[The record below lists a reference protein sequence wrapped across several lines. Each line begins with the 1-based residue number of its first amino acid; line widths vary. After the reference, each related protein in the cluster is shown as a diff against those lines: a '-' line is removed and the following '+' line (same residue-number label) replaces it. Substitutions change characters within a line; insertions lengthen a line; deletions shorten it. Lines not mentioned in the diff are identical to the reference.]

1 MKNTTLALS
10 LSTLMS
16 LSTGAYALDLLV
28 VSNYDQAGTPELWKK
43 AKTDQV
49 PDALLANQSLS
60 APSSSYASMF
70 PKTFLQSDLFAVC
83 HKNCQDKEIFR
94 LKNGEID
101 NKDKNNWDVIEQSNV
116 YFWLNRYFSFLDS
129 KLQYRPEKFLK
140 VMTNRELRD
149 ETKGKKM
156 KNNAFFNPLDVS
168 LSFLPANKNL
178 LFKLTGGKIN
188 RSGFDPSVVAHEA
201 SHYLFHHLFP
211 NPINDEIGGL
221 NEGFAD
227 YMANV
232 FLNNPKVGLV
242 MMHGQVMRDS
252 SNQIDKAGRLKTYE
266 AGMEVH
272 DLGERVAYALWKTR
286 ELSTDKSEMDRLV
299 IDAIQDLGT
308 NPYSS
313 AHDFKEKML
322 ERLSTV
328 VESSNMI
335 NVRTIW
341 EISFS
346 GSANKIANL
355 NFLNKPTQ
363 AKAFLGFR
371 TKQILPETLAREFG
385 TKAVEQSNFSILQ
398 TETVSPSQLAIL
410 MATEDDVLTTPYWVV
425 IDVSRNNVLGIYGL
439 DKQLVTDES
448 ELVKVKALA
457 DKAKGAVGFIKDFTS
472 KVKSFTELSFGKG
485 DFDLGYKVKNQT
497 SIAET
502 IVFNGVP
509 MAGHRHEMELKR
521 RLLTGVLFG
530 MPEIEGI
537 TLFTLPVPQLASMP
551 DLNGEKVIGYRLQL
565 KTGTAMEV
573 ILDKHSLK

>member
-1 MKNTTLALS
+1 
-10 LSTLMS
+10 MS
-16 LSTGAYALDLLV
+16 LSSGAYALDLLV
-28 VSNYDQAGTPELWKK
+28 VSNYDQAGSPELWKK

-60 APSSSYASMF
+60 APSSSYASLF
-70 PKTFLQSDLFAVC
+70 PKTFLQNEFYAVC

-116 YFWLNRYFSFLDS
+116 YFWLNRYFGFLDS
-129 KLQYRPEKFLK
+129 KLQFRPDKFLK
-140 VMTNRELRD
+140 VITNRELRD

-156 KNNAFFNPLDVS
+156 KNNAFFNPLDIS

-211 NPINDEIGGL
+211 NPVNDEIGGL

-227 YMANV
+227 YIANV

-252 SNQIDKAGRLKTYE
+252 SNQIDKAGRLKMYE
-266 AGMEVH
+266 PGMEVH
-272 DLGERVAYALWKTR
+272 DLGERVAYALWKSR

-308 NPYSS
+308 NPYST

-322 ERLSTV
+322 ERLSSV
-328 VESSNMI
+328 VESTNMI
-335 NVRTIW
+335 NIRTIW
-341 EISFS
+341 EIAFT
-346 GSANKIANL
+346 GSVNKIANL
-355 NFLNKPTQ
+355 NFLNKPVST
-363 AKAFLGFR
+363 KAFLGFR
-371 TKQILPETLAREFG
+371 TKQVLPEALAREFG
-385 TKAVEQSNFSILQ
+385 TKAVEESNLIIIR
-398 TETVSPSQLAIL
+398 TESVSPTQVAIL
-410 MATEDDVLTTPYWVV
+410 MATENEIVTTPYWIV
-425 IDVSRNNVLGIYGL
+425 IDIARNNVLGIFGL
-439 DKQLVTDES
+439 DK
-448 ELVKVKALA
+448 ELVINEEELARIKPLA
-457 DKAKGAVGFIKDFTS
+457 DKAKGAVSFIKNFSS

-485 DFDLGYKVKNQT
+485 DFNVAYKVKNQS
-497 SIAET
+497 SISET
-502 IVFNGVP
+502 IIFNGVP

-521 RLLTGVLFG
+521 RLLTGILFG
-530 MPEIEGI
+530 MPEITGI
-537 TLFTLPVPQLASMP
+537 TLYSLPLPQIASMP
-551 DLNGEKVIGYRLQL
+551 DMNGEKVIGYKMQF
-565 KTGTAMEV
+565 KTGTAIEV
-573 ILDKHSLK
+573 VLDKHSLK